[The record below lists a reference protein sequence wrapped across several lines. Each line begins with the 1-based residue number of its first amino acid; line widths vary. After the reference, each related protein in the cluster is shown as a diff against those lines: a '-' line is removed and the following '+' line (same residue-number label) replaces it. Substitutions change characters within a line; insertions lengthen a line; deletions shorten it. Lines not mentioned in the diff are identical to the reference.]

1 MRRSPRK
8 SMNCLVPPHVHY
20 SPSNCFLCVM
30 RALCERKYGM
40 YSYVR
45 TRKVASM
52 TTMNGSGAFSPAW
65 KPPKRDAITMITTT
79 TTMTTDVLG
88 NSATTL
94 ISGARV
100 IGVKHSVHLRRDV
113 RLPSRRINHWG
124 IQPVESRFWIRSSSS
139 GEPSPRNVNAPR
151 GSIASRDCR
160 RAERTSR
167 RTIFSF
173 TDFYVYF

>member
-1 MRRSPRK
+1 MWAQVRHVLVRS
-8 SMNCLVPPHVHY
+8 
-20 SPSNCFLCVM
+20 
-30 RALCERKYGM
+30 
-40 YSYVR
+40 
-45 TRKVASM
+45 RKVASM

-65 KPPKRDAITMITTT
+65 KPPKRDAITMITTM
-79 TTMTTDVLG
+79 TMNVLG

-160 RAERTSR
+160 RAERTSWW
-167 RTIFSF
+167 TIFSF
-173 TDFYVYF
+173 TDFYVYFSMLRWWCWLQSALVRI